1 MKSESSQEQHLES
14 VSALIDGELDRDQA
28 RFMIQR
34 LMADAK
40 LRRGWEQAHAVRACM
55 QREFSGRVSLVE
67 AVSMRLEAEAAPEAP
82 TWRMNSWLRYGMG
95 GAVAAGVAMVALVGL
110 GNRLDPASMEAP
122 DAATPAFVS
131 QSTALDRQFSRRV
144 QPVGLGGPG
153 ADAQNGDA
161 EQQRINRIMIRHS
174 QLAGGSGF
182 TSFTPILT
190 EPAAVRVDP
199 VNLPAATNAAANA
212 ASDAGQE

>member
-14 VSALIDGELDRDQA
+14 VSALIDGELNRDQA
-28 RFMIQR
+28 RFMVQR
-34 LMADAK
+34 IMADAE
-40 LRRGWEQAHAVRACM
+40 LRSGWERAHAVRACM

-67 AVSMRLEAEAAPEAP
+67 AVSMRLETEAAPDAP
-82 TWRMNSWLRYGMG
+82 AGRMSSWMRYGMG
-95 GAVAAGVAMVALVGL
+95 GAIAAGVAMVALVGL
-110 GNRLDPASMEAP
+110 GNRLDPASVETP
-122 DAATPAFVS
+122 ETAAPAFVS

-144 QPVGLGGPG
+144 QPVGLGGPRSAAEQNA
-153 ADAQNGDA
+153 AD

-174 QLAGGSGF
+174 QLAGGNGF

-190 EPAAVRVDP
+190 EPAAVRVEPRD
-199 VNLPAATNAAANA
+199 LPAVVTT